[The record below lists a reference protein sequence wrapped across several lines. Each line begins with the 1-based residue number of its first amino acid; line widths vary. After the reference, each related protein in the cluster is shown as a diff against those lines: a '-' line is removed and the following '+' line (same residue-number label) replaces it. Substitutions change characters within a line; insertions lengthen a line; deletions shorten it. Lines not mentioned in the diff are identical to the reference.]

1 MPVPPKFDFL
11 EEARSLGLLGPAPL
25 DLHRRH
31 SLAFG
36 DALTQVWRGLADSRR
51 LAEAAGTRGENLRI
65 LDLGSGAGLPGLV
78 LAERWPDARIDLLEG
93 SDRRCRLLVE
103 WVSESG
109 IASKVS
115 VLCGRA
121 EELGRHD
128 DLRGTFDAVVAR
140 LFGRPAVT
148 AECASPFLKIGGYLV
163 VSDPPGSRAQQSPAQ
178 QSPETAVSTDTPS
191 EVSTGARWPSEGLA
205 LLGLEQAEVITRP
218 FHFTVLRQAEQCPQ
232 RYPRRTGMPAKRPLF

>member
-1 MPVPPKFDFL
+1 MPVSPAFDFL
-11 EEARSLGLLGPAPL
+11 EEARNLGLLGPAPL

-36 DALTQVWRGLADSRR
+36 DALAQVWRGRTESRK
-51 LAEAAGTRGENLRI
+51 LAEASAGRGQDLRI

-103 WVSESG
+103 WVAETG
-109 IASKVS
+109 VASSVS

-121 EELGRHD
+121 EDLGRHE

-163 VSDPPGSRAQQSPAQ
+163 VSDPPGGPIEQSSVAPG
-178 QSPETAVSTDTPS
+178 SNERPS
-191 EVSTGARWPSEGLA
+191 GMSTGSRWPADGLA
-205 LLGLEQAEVITRP
+205 VLGLEQAEVLTTP
-218 FHFTVLRQAEQCPQ
+218 FHFTVIRQAEQCPE
-232 RYPRRTGMPAKRPLF
+232 RYSRRTGVPAKRPLF

>member
-1 MPVPPKFDFL
+1 MPVPPAFDFL
-11 EEARSLGLLGPAPL
+11 EEGRKLGLLGPASL

-31 SLAFG
+31 SLAFC
-36 DALTQVWRGLADSRR
+36 DALNLVWRGGADSRK
-51 LAEAAGTRGENLRI
+51 LAEVSADRGEDLRI

-78 LAERWPDARIDLLEG
+78 IAERWPDARIDLLEG

-103 WVSESG
+103 WTSEAG
-109 IASKVS
+109 IASRVS

-121 EELGRHD
+121 EELGRHE

-163 VSDPPGSRAQQSPAQ
+163 VSDPPGARIEDSTENT
-178 QSPETAVSTDTPS
+178 ETTGPLS
-191 EVSTGARWPSEGLA
+191 EASTGARWPADGLT
-205 LLGLEQAEVITRP
+205 LLGLERAEVITRP
-218 FHFTVLRQAEQCPQ
+218 FHFTVLRQVEQCPQ
-232 RYPRRTGMPAKRPLF
+232 RYPRRTGVPAKRPLF